1 MTHSTKHS
9 VQQYSGEGSLEE
21 GVKVPLHIAMM
32 LAEGQ
37 KRLQIRQIDLIH
49 AAISENS
56 QYCRSVLEKMADSD
70 SDLSGMF
77 HQWSALCQNKAQRYG
92 ALANECM
99 EIMLQSAAEINHLI
113 SGSLSGLGTV
123 TQRNWSDRLAP
134 AHERRVSAN
143 VISFPDRRV
152 TSAMSYVVAGKSGR
166 QHAA

>member
-1 MTHSTKHS
+1 MTHSTKHN
-9 VQQYSGEGSLEE
+9 VRQYFGKSSLEE
-21 GVKVPLHIAMM
+21 SVKVPLHIAMM

-37 KRLQIRQIDLIH
+37 KRLQIRQIDVTQ
-49 AAISENS
+49 AGISENS

-70 SDLSGMF
+70 LSGIF

-123 TQRNWSDRLAP
+123 SQKNWSDRLAP
-134 AHERRVSAN
+134 ANERRVSAN